1 MGGRGSGREGRIK
14 TVLANNLLTF
24 NLDTHKNLPFFLMG
38 WNSCVLLGLTIRFTM
53 PESSNV

>member
-24 NLDTHKNLPFFLMG
+24 NLDTQNLPFFLMG